1 MERIEAVDLPELR
14 RKLDGVP
21 GEMKL
26 RIKAGDMR
34 WILEQLEAALKR
46 EAEYKAMLEQLMGAV
61 K

>member
-26 RIKAGDMR
+26 RIKARDMR

>member
-21 GEMKL
+21 EEMKL
-26 RIKAGDMR
+26 RIKAEDMR
-34 WILEQLEAALKR
+34 WILEQLGASLKR
-46 EAEYKAMLEQLMGAV
+46 EAEYKAMLEQLMEAV

>member
-14 RKLDGVP
+14 RKLDEVP
-21 GEMKL
+21 GEVRL
-26 RIKAGDMR
+26 RIKAEDMR
-34 WILEQLEAALKR
+34 WILEQLGASLKR

>member
-26 RIKAGDMR
+26 RIKAEDMR
-34 WILEQLEAALKR
+34 WILEQLEGSLKR
-46 EAEYKAMLEQLMGAV
+46 EAEYKAVLERLMAGV